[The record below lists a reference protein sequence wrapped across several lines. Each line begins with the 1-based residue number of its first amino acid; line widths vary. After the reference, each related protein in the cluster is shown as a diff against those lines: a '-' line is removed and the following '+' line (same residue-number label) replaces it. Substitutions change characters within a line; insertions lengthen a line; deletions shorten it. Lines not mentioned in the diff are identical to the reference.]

1 LSPLSSRCQVFARS
15 VRRQSLYQ
23 AASLLVGGLLDRR
36 RRRFGCY
43 FALRDRHR
51 DIVDNA
57 ADRWAEIL
65 VEEVVMVGG
74 LGQDLGDLPEQR
86 IRYRRRRAL
95 VYGDIAAVRRSFLGV
110 F

>member
-1 LSPLSSRCQVFARS
+1 
-15 VRRQSLYQ
+15 
-23 AASLLVGGLLDRR
+23 
-36 RRRFGCY
+36 
-43 FALRDRHR
+43 RHR

-65 VEEVVMVGG
+65 VEEVLMVGG
-74 LGQDLGDLPEQR
+74 LGQDLSDLPEQR

-110 F
+110 FFLTEELEEVDGLRRRALGHEKSVDASKRVRRLPFP